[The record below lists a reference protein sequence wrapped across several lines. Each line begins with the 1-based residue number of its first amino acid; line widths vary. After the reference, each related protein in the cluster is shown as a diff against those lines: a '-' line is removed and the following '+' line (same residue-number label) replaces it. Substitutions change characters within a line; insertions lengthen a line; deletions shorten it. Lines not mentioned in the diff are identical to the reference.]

1 MEMRRDLCPF
11 PPQII
16 QFGLY
21 ELPEPGRLEFL
32 LHPKQKVL
40 LFAAATVRHTDRK
53 QILIIVWTHHK
64 KKEREKNTSRSH
76 PNESEMLN
84 CKHGGP
90 LCPFPLS
97 QECRSSHDSRWGWGG
112 E

>member
-11 PPQII
+11 SPQII

-40 LFAAATVRHTDRK
+40 LFAAASVRHRDRK
-53 QILIIVWTHHK
+53 QILIIIWPRHK
-64 KKEREKNTSRSH
+64 KKREKH
-76 PNESEMLN
+76 
-84 CKHGGP
+84 
-90 LCPFPLS
+90 
-97 QECRSSHDSRWGWGG
+97 Q
-112 E
+112 